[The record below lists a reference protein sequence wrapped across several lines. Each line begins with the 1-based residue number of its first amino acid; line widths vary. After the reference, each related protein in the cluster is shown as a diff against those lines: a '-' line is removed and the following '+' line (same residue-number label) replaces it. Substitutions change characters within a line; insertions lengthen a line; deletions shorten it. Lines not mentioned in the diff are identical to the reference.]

1 MLTIAT
7 PGVLP
12 NAYEPFYFFAY
23 PTPEVGVFGATTS
36 ECLRNLR
43 AWDASP
49 NTSSCPNP
57 IYYVLKYKN
66 GACPPCATPVHHL
79 FHPVTIAHPY
89 TQSAETYS
97 ELQNDGFIGD
107 GPVFCAP
114 THE

>member
-1 MLTIAT
+1 M
-7 PGVLP
+7 
-12 NAYEPFYFFAY
+12 
-23 PTPEVGVFGATTS
+23 FGATTS